1 MRFNKILIYTL
12 ILATINCRG
21 FTPYKHQKDV
31 IDELKDAKGTGKRV
45 IVLSSRQKGKSFMI
59 ANLLLY
65 YALNNNKVKC
75 FCVSPTLKQS
85 KAIYSTIFDAVE
97 NSGIVKKANAA
108 DYEIRF
114 INGSAIYFK
123 SAEQDEA
130 LRGYTADFLCIDECC
145 FITDEVFY
153 KIAPWADAKNA
164 PVLMVS
170 TPFVKEGFFWNFY
183 NFGLEGINNTVTIN
197 WSDNIYKEDI
207 QKILPPEKLEEYRRV
222 FPKNQ
227 FKTEYL
233 GEWLDNEGVV
243 FDNFKNCVKEN
254 DLNTYDQLFVG
265 IDWASGVEADETVI
279 SILNSKGEQLY
290 IDGFNNINTTQTI
303 DRLMDVIKP
312 HLHQIVTITAET
324 NSIGKPFTDLLT
336 ERLTQNQRHKVQGFT
351 TSNTSKGEL
360 VSDLQVAFQEG
371 NISILDDEK
380 QLRQL
385 SVYSA
390 EYNPKTKVVT
400 YNAPRGLH
408 DDRVMALMLSYR
420 GYKNKQTTGYYC
432 LGNSKL
438 SRR

>member
-1 MRFNKILIYTL
+1 MGTTN
-12 ILATINCRG
+12 TINCRG

-31 IDELKDAKGTGKRV
+31 IDELKNAKGTGKRV

-85 KAIYSTIFDAVE
+85 KAIYNTIYDAVE
-97 NSGIVKKANAA
+97 GSGIVKKANAA

-114 INGSAIYFK
+114 INSSAIYFK
-123 SAEQDEA
+123 SAEQGEA

-145 FITDEVFY
+145 FISDDVFY
-153 KIAPWADAKNA
+153 TIAPWADAKQA

-183 NFGLEGINNTVTIN
+183 NYGLERNNNTVTIN

-222 FPKNQ
+222 LPKNQ

-243 FDNFKNCVKEN
+243 FDNFKNCVKPN
-254 DLNTYDQLFVG
+254 NLNTYEQLFVG

-303 DRLMDVIKP
+303 DRLMDIIKP
-312 HLHQIVTITAET
+312 HLHQIVSITPET

-336 ERLTQNQRHKVQGFT
+336 ERLPQSQQHKVQGFT
-351 TSNTSKGEL
+351 TTNTSKGEL
-360 VSDLQVAFQEG
+360 VSDLQVAFQQ
-371 NISILDDEK
+371 NQITILDEEK

-390 EYNPKTKVVT
+390 EYNPKTKNVT

-420 GYKNKQTTGYYC
+420 GYKNKQATGYYC

-438 SRR
+438 GRR

>member
-1 MRFNKILIYTL
+1 MDTNGNI
-12 ILATINCRG
+12 INCRG

-31 IDELKDAKGTGKRV
+31 INELKDAKGTGKRV

-65 YALNNNKVKC
+65 YALNHNKVKC
-75 FCVSPTLKQS
+75 YCVSPTLKQS
-85 KAIYSTIFDAVE
+85 KAIYNTIYDAVE
-97 NSGIVKKANAA
+97 GSGIVKKANAS

-114 INGSAIYFK
+114 INSSAIYFK
-123 SAEQDEA
+123 SAEQGEA

-145 FITDEVFY
+145 FITDEIFY
-153 KIAPWADAKNA
+153 TIAPWADAKQA

-183 NFGLEGINNTVTIN
+183 NYGLDKQNNTVTIN
-197 WSDNIYKEDI
+197 WSDNKYKVDI
-207 QKILPPEKLEEYRRV
+207 EKILPPEKLEEYRRV
-222 FPKNQ
+222 LPKNQ

-243 FDNFKNCVKEN
+243 FDNFKNCVKSN
-254 DLNTYDQLFVG
+254 NLNTYEQLFVG

-303 DRLMDVIKP
+303 DRLMGIITP
-312 HLHQIVTITAET
+312 HLHQIVSITPET

-336 ERLTQNQRHKVQGFT
+336 ERLPKNQQHKVQGFT
-351 TSNTSKGEL
+351 TTNTSKGEL
-360 VSDLQVAFQEG
+360 VSDLQVAFQQG
-371 NISILDDEK
+371 QITILDDEK

-390 EYNPKTKVVT
+390 EYNPKTKNVT

-438 SRR
+438 GRR

>member
-1 MRFNKILIYTL
+1 M

-85 KAIYSTIFDAVE
+85 KAIYNTIYDAIE

-108 DYEIRF
+108 DFEIRF

-123 SAEQDEA
+123 SAEQGEA

-153 KIAPWADAKNA
+153 KIAPWADAKQA

-183 NFGLEGINNTVTIN
+183 NYGLDRQNNTVTIN
-197 WSDNIYKEDI
+197 WSDNRYKEDI
-207 QKILPPEKLEEYRRV
+207 EKILPPDRLDEYRRV
-222 FPKNQ
+222 LPKNQ

-243 FDNFKNCVKEN
+243 FDNFKNCIKSNEI
-254 DLNTYDQLFVG
+254 NTYEQLFVG

-312 HLHQIVTITAET
+312 HLHQIVSITPET
-324 NSIGKPFTDLLT
+324 NSIGKPFTDLLI
-336 ERLTQNQRHKVQGFT
+336 ERLPQSQQHKVQGFT
-351 TSNTSKGEL
+351 TTNTSKGEL
-360 VSDLQVAFQEG
+360 VSDLQVAFQQG
-371 NISILDDEK
+371 NITILDEEK

-390 EYNPKTKVVT
+390 EYNPKTKNVT

-438 SRR
+438 GRR

>member
-1 MRFNKILIYTL
+1 MESNVIR
-12 ILATINCRG
+12 CQG

-85 KAIYSTIFDAVE
+85 KAIYNTIYDAIE
-97 NSGIVKKANAA
+97 NSVILKKANAA
-108 DYEIRF
+108 DFEIRF

-123 SAEQDEA
+123 SAEQGEA

-145 FITDEVFY
+145 FITDETFY
-153 KIAPWADAKNA
+153 KIAPWADAKQA

-183 NFGLEGINNTVTIN
+183 NYGLEKQNNTVTIN
-197 WSDNIYKEDI
+197 WSDNRYKEDI
-207 QKILPPEKLEEYRRV
+207 EKILPPEKLEEYRRV
-222 FPKNQ
+222 LPKNQ

-243 FDNFKNCVKEN
+243 FDNFKNCIKSNEI
-254 DLNTYDQLFVG
+254 NTYEQLFVG

-290 IDGFNNINTTQTI
+290 LDGFNNINTTQTI

-312 HLHQIVTITAET
+312 HLHQIVSITPET
-324 NSIGKPFTDLLT
+324 NSIGKPFTDLLI
-336 ERLTQNQRHKVQGFT
+336 ERLPQSQQHKVQGFT
-351 TSNTSKGEL
+351 TTNTSKGEL
-360 VSDLQVAFQEG
+360 VSDLQVAFQQG
-371 NISILDDEK
+371 NITILDEEK

-390 EYNPKTKVVT
+390 EYNPKTKNVT

-432 LGNSKL
+432 LGNSKIG
-438 SRR
+438 RR

>member
-1 MRFNKILIYTL
+1 M

-65 YALNNNKVKC
+65 YALNNNKFKC

-85 KAIYSTIFDAVE
+85 KTIYSTIFDAVE

-145 FITDEVFY
+145 YITDEVFY
-153 KIAPWADAKNA
+153 KIAPWADAKQA

-170 TPFVKEGFFWNFY
+170 SPFVKEGFFWNFY
-183 NFGLEGINNTVTIN
+183 NYGLEKQNNTITIN

-207 QKILPPEKLEEYRRV
+207 EKILPPEKLEEYRRV

-243 FDNFKNCVKEN
+243 FDNFKNCIKHNEIN
-254 DLNTYDQLFVG
+254 SYEQLFVG

-303 DRLMDVIKP
+303 DRLMGILNP
-312 HLHQIVTITAET
+312 HLHQIVSITPET

-336 ERLTQNQRHKVQGFT
+336 ERLPQNQRHKVQGFT
-351 TSNTSKGEL
+351 TTNTSKGEL
-360 VSDLQVAFQEG
+360 VSDLQVAFQQG
-371 NISILDDEK
+371 SISILEEEK

-390 EYNPKTKVVT
+390 EYNPKTKTVT

-438 SRR
+438 GRR

>member
-1 MRFNKILIYTL
+1 MDTNGNI
-12 ILATINCRG
+12 INCRG
-21 FTPYKHQKDV
+21 ITPYKHQKDV
-31 IDELKDAKGTGKRV
+31 IDELKNAKGTGKRV

-65 YALNNNKVKC
+65 YALNNNKFKC

-85 KAIYSTIFDAVE
+85 KAIYNTIYDAIE

-114 INGSAIYFK
+114 INGSSIHFK

-145 FITDEVFY
+145 YITDEVFY
-153 KIAPWADAKNA
+153 KIAPWADAKQA

-170 TPFVKEGFFWNFY
+170 SPFVKEGFFWNFY
-183 NFGLEGINNTVTIN
+183 NYGLDKQNNTVTIN
-197 WSDNIYKEDI
+197 WSDNKYKEDI
-207 QKILPPEKLEEYRRV
+207 EKILPPEKLEEYRRV

-243 FDNFKNCVKEN
+243 FDNFKNCVKSNKINSYE
-254 DLNTYDQLFVG
+254 QLFVG
-265 IDWASGVEADETVI
+265 IDWASGVESDETVI

-303 DRLMDVIKP
+303 DRLMDIIKP
-312 HLHQIVTITAET
+312 HLHQIVSITPET

-336 ERLTQNQRHKVQGFT
+336 ERLPQNQRHKVQGFT

-360 VSDLQVAFQEG
+360 VSDLQGAFQQQQ
-371 NISILDDEK
+371 ITILDDEK

-385 SVYSA
+385 SVFAA
-390 EYNPKTKVVT
+390 EYNPKTKNVT

-438 SRR
+438 GRR

>member
-1 MRFNKILIYTL
+1 M
-12 ILATINCRG
+12 ATINCRG

-65 YALNNNKVKC
+65 YALNNNKFKC

-85 KAIYSTIFDAVE
+85 KTIYSTIFDAVE

-145 FITDEVFY
+145 YITDEVFY
-153 KIAPWADAKNA
+153 KIAPWADAKQA

-170 TPFVKEGFFWNFY
+170 SPFVKEGFFWNFY
-183 NFGLEGINNTVTIN
+183 NYGLEKQNNTITIN

-207 QKILPPEKLEEYRRV
+207 EKILPPEKLEEYRRV

-243 FDNFKNCVKEN
+243 FDNFKNCIKHNEIN
-254 DLNTYDQLFVG
+254 SYEQLFVG

-303 DRLMDVIKP
+303 DRLMGILNP
-312 HLHQIVTITAET
+312 HLHQIVSITPET

-336 ERLTQNQRHKVQGFT
+336 ERLPQNQRHKVQGFT
-351 TSNTSKGEL
+351 TTNTSKGEL
-360 VSDLQVAFQEG
+360 VSDLQVAFQQG
-371 NISILDDEK
+371 SISILEEEK

-390 EYNPKTKVVT
+390 EYNPKTKTVT

-438 SRR
+438 GRR

>member
-1 MRFNKILIYTL
+1 M

-153 KIAPWADAKNA
+153 KIAPWADAKQA

-183 NFGLEGINNTVTIN
+183 NYGLDKQNNTITIN

-243 FDNFKNCVKEN
+243 FDNFKNCVKSNEI
-254 DLNTYDQLFVG
+254 NTYEQLFVG

-312 HLHQIVTITAET
+312 HLHQIVTITPET

-336 ERLTQNQRHKVQGFT
+336 ERLPQNQRHKVQGFT

-360 VSDLQVAFQEG
+360 VSDLQVAFQQG
-371 NISILDDEK
+371 NITILDEEK

-390 EYNPKTKVVT
+390 EYNPKTKNVT

-438 SRR
+438 GRR

>member
-1 MRFNKILIYTL
+1 
-12 ILATINCRG
+12 LATINCRG

-85 KAIYSTIFDAVE
+85 KAIYSTIYDAVE

-108 DYEIRF
+108 DFEIRF

-123 SAEQDEA
+123 SAEQGEA

-153 KIAPWADAKNA
+153 KIAPWADAKQA

-183 NFGLEGINNTVTIN
+183 NYGLEKQNNTVTIN

-207 QKILPPEKLEEYRRV
+207 EKILPPDRLDEYRRV
-222 FPKNQ
+222 LPKNQ

-243 FDNFKNCVKEN
+243 FDNFKNCVKSNKINSYE
-254 DLNTYDQLFVG
+254 QLFVG

-290 IDGFNNINTTQTI
+290 IDGFNNVNTTQTI

-312 HLHQIVTITAET
+312 HLHQIVTITPET

-336 ERLTQNQRHKVQGFT
+336 ERLPQNQRHKVQGFT

-360 VSDLQVAFQEG
+360 VSDLQVAFQQG
-371 NISILDDEK
+371 NITILDEEK

-438 SRR
+438 GRR

>member
-1 MRFNKILIYTL
+1 MESNVIR
-12 ILATINCRG
+12 CQG

-97 NSGIVKKANAA
+97 NSVILKKANAA
-108 DYEIRF
+108 DFEIRF

-123 SAEQDEA
+123 SAEQGEA

-153 KIAPWADAKNA
+153 KIAPWADAKQA

-183 NFGLEGINNTVTIN
+183 NYGLDRQNNTVTIN
-197 WSDNIYKEDI
+197 WSDNRYKEDI
-207 QKILPPEKLEEYRRV
+207 EKILPPEKLEEYRRV
-222 FPKNQ
+222 LPKNQ

-243 FDNFKNCVKEN
+243 FDNFKNCVKSNEI
-254 DLNTYDQLFVG
+254 NTYEQLFVG

-312 HLHQIVTITAET
+312 HLHQIVSITPET
-324 NSIGKPFTDLLT
+324 NSIGKPFTDLLI
-336 ERLTQNQRHKVQGFT
+336 ERLPQSQQHKVQGFT
-351 TSNTSKGEL
+351 TTNTSKGEL
-360 VSDLQVAFQEG
+360 VSDLQVAFQQG
-371 NISILDDEK
+371 NITILDEEK

-390 EYNPKTKVVT
+390 EYNPKTKNVT

-438 SRR
+438 GRR